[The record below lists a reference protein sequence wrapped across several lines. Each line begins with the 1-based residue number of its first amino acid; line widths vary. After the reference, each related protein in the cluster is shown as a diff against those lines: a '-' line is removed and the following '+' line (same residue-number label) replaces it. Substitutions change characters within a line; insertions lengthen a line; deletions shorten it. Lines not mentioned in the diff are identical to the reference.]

1 MVIVLMVR
9 FNLSSKT
16 CSTTGRT
23 YNSPPAGALD
33 QGAQATLQVGHVVQH
48 LGEENVSC
56 SDYCRMFIGDQADHF
71 RQKGG
76 LQAHFVVDAEV
87 SIVRVNLKS
96 CIIFNFTTI
105 IGDKIIMA
113 ILESE

>member
-1 MVIVLMVR
+1 MVIIFKIMGR
-9 FNLSSKT
+9 FNLLT
-16 CSTTGRT
+16 ETWRT
-23 YNSPPAGALD
+23 SHHAQPAGALY

-48 LGEENVSC
+48 LGGEDVSN
-56 SDYCRMFIGDQADHF
+56 SCRIFIGDQTDHF

-87 SIVRVNLKS
+87 PVVCVNLKS
-96 CIIFNFTTI
+96 CIIANFATI

-113 ILESE
+113 ILESEQ

>member
-1 MVIVLMVR
+1 MVIILMVR

-48 LGEENVSC
+48 LGGEDVSD
-56 SDYCRMFIGDQADHF
+56 SYRMFIGDQTDHF

>member
-1 MVIVLMVR
+1 MTETWR
-9 FNLSSKT
+9 TSDH
-16 CSTTGRT
+16 GR
-23 YNSPPAGALD
+23 PAGALD

-48 LGEENVSC
+48 LGGEDVFNSC
-56 SDYCRMFIGDQADHF
+56 RIFIGDQTDHF

-87 SIVRVNLKS
+87 SVVCINLKY
-96 CIIFNFTTI
+96 CIIANFATI

-113 ILESE
+113 ILESEQ

>member
-1 MVIVLMVR
+1 MVIILIVR
-9 FNLSSKT
+9 FNLLSKT
-16 CSTTGRT
+16 CTTTGRT
-23 YNSPPAGALD
+23 SDAPPAGALD

-48 LGEENVSC
+48 LGGEDVSD
-56 SDYCRMFIGDQADHF
+56 SYRMFIGDQTDHF

>member
-1 MVIVLMVR
+1 MVR

-48 LGEENVSC
+48 LGGEDVSD
-56 SDYCRMFIGDQADHF
+56 SYRMFSDQTDHF

>member
-1 MVIVLMVR
+1 MVIILIVI
-9 FNLSSKT
+9 FNLLSKT
-16 CSTTGRT
+16 CTTTGRT
-23 YNSPPAGALD
+23 SNAPPAGALD

-48 LGEENVSC
+48 LGGEDVSD
-56 SDYCRMFIGDQADHF
+56 SYRMFIGDQTDHF

>member
-1 MVIVLMVR
+1 MVIILIVI
-9 FNLSSKT
+9 FNLLSKT
-16 CSTTGRT
+16 CTTTGRT
-23 YNSPPAGALD
+23 SNAPPAGALD

>member
-48 LGEENVSC
+48 LGGEDVSD
-56 SDYCRMFIGDQADHF
+56 SYRMFIGDQTDHF

>member
-1 MVIVLMVR
+1 MVIILIVI
-9 FNLSSKT
+9 FNLLSKT
-16 CSTTGRT
+16 CTTTGRT
-23 YNSPPAGALD
+23 SNAPPAGALD

-48 LGEENVSC
+48 LGGEDVSV
-56 SDYCRMFIGDQADHF
+56 SYRMFIGDQADHF

>member
-1 MVIVLMVR
+1 MVIILMVR

-16 CSTTGRT
+16 WTTTGRT
-23 YNSPPAGALD
+23 SDAPPAGALD

-48 LGEENVSC
+48 LGREDVFNSC
-56 SDYCRMFIGDQADHF
+56 RIFIGDQTDHF

-87 SIVRVNLKS
+87 PVVCVNLK
-96 CIIFNFTTI
+96 
-105 IGDKIIMA
+105 
-113 ILESE
+113 

>member
-1 MVIVLMVR
+1 MVIILIVI
-9 FNLSSKT
+9 FNLLSKT
-16 CSTTGRT
+16 CTTTGRT
-23 YNSPPAGALD
+23 SNAPPAGALD

-87 SIVRVNLKS
+87 SVVCINLKY
-96 CIIFNFTTI
+96 CIIANFATI
-105 IGDKIIMA
+105 RGRAHIT
-113 ILESE
+113 